1 MSHVA
6 ISNPI
11 ELSHRAA
18 AQARKAPIQRQA
30 LSDELAER
38 LRGMIVEGELRP
50 GGRIT
55 TQRLCARFGVSRTPL
70 REALK
75 MLAIEGLVQLMPNRS
90 AVVERITPEIV
101 ENLVPILGALEAVA
115 GQIACAR
122 IDAAALSHIEALH
135 ERLVHHFE
143 NRDERSYLETE
154 DAIRAAV
161 FAATGN
167 DTLIHI
173 HATLIMKLRW
183 PMVATG
189 APPEWDKAVEEQ
201 QRMLRA
207 LQVRDGDLWAMAAHR
222 HIRHRAAVMRRGVD
236 RMGGGKPP
244 ARGTAK
250 SRAAAEVARKGQD

>member
-1 MSHVA
+1 MSQVEIGHSV
-6 ISNPI
+6 
-11 ELSHRAA
+11 ELHHRAA
-18 AQARKAPIQRQA
+18 ALARKAPIQRQA
-30 LSDELAER
+30 LSDELAKR

-75 MLAIEGLVQLMPNRS
+75 MLATEGFVQLMPNRS
-90 AVVERITPEIV
+90 AVVERVTPETV
-101 ENLVPILGALEAVA
+101 DHLTPILGALEAVA
-115 GQIACAR
+115 GQIACVR
-122 IDAAALSHIEALH
+122 IDAAGLSHIEALH
-135 ERLVHHFE
+135 ERLVHHFQE
-143 NRDERSYLETE
+143 GDDRSYLETE
-154 DAIRAAV
+154 DEIRRAV

-173 HATLIMKLRW
+173 HETLIMKLRW
-183 PMVATG
+183 PMMATG

-222 HIRHRAAVMRRGVD
+222 HLRHRAAMMRRGVD
-236 RMGGGKPP
+236 RMVSGKPT
-244 ARGTAK
+244 ARRHAVAGPPGLAPK
-250 SRAAAEVARKGQD
+250 S